1 MSTYCTVIYTVCAC
15 QMNILIE
22 SETRLKYNHM
32 RLDFVVY
39 GNDTILTVLF
49 RYFFFSTKTDIMYCA
64 ISLFTILSL
73 YLSEIARQ

>member
-1 MSTYCTVIYTVCAC
+1 
-15 QMNILIE
+15 MNILIE

-49 RYFFFSTKTDIMYCA
+49 RYFFFFYKDRHHVLCNITIYNLIFIFIRNCKTI
-64 ISLFTILSL
+64 
-73 YLSEIARQ
+73 